1 MMFISVYILCYCI
14 NMVSVTSA
22 SHYITPASHY
32 HPRYQSRSS
41 IYIRGLIPRNFAEL
55 AEAGSSDWLISL
67 HAGQFYMNLCRLQ
80 IVFISY
86 VFKIFFQKRSQCAK
100 RSGTRSGQ
108 AFCHSLTESK
118 LFTKIISR
126 RQSLL

>member
-1 MMFISVYILCYCI
+1 MFISVYILCYCI

-22 SHYITPASHY
+22 SHYIISASHY

-41 IYIRGLIPRNFAEL
+41 IYIRGLIPPNIAEF

-80 IVFISY
+80 IVFKISF
-86 VFKIFFQKRSQCAK
+86 VFKIFFQKHSQCAK
-100 RSGTRSGQ
+100 RSGTRSGK
-108 AFCHSLTESK
+108 AFCHSWTGSK